1 MKPKEALEAKI
12 STTKT
17 NTNKK
22 KLSEIPEGEKRTE
35 LSLLKKNEFAMI
47 LMGALLLTLIVFF
60 FFFRTSDPVPPSVPE
75 NQSVLPISDLESRME
90 KIEQALQIRETSASS
105 EGGSA
110 LKEKAGIN
118 PLEERVARL
127 ETAFSVK
134 MDSMVERI
142 GKIEKNISQL
152 AVKSEISSEVPD
164 AKPGPAA
171 PAPEKK
177 TVKKEKKDPIF
188 HTVQKGETLF
198 SISRK
203 YNTSVET
210 LRKINNLSNDAAIFP
225 GNNILVR

>member
-1 MKPKEALEAKI
+1 
-12 STTKT
+12 
-17 NTNKK
+17 
-22 KLSEIPEGEKRTE
+22 
-35 LSLLKKNEFAMI
+35 
-47 LMGALLLTLIVFF
+47 
-60 FFFRTSDPVPPSVPE
+60 
-75 NQSVLPISDLESRME
+75 
-90 KIEQALQIRETSASS
+90 
-105 EGGSA
+105 
-110 LKEKAGIN
+110 
-118 PLEERVARL
+118 VARL

-152 AVKSEISSEVPD
+152 AAKSEISSEVHD

-177 TVKKEKKDPIF
+177 TLKKEKKDPIF

>member
-1 MKPKEALEAKI
+1 MKPKETLEANI
-12 STTKT
+12 STPK
-17 NTNKK
+17 TNKK
-22 KLSEIPEGEKRTE
+22 KLPEIPEGEKRTD
-35 LSLLKKNEFAMI
+35 LSLFKKNEFAMI

-60 FFFRTSDPVPPSVPE
+60 FFFRTSDPVSQAVPE
-75 NQSVLPISDLESRME
+75 NGSVLPISDLESRVE
-90 KIEQALQIRETSASS
+90 KIEQALEIQGISALS
-105 EGGSA
+105 EDGSA
-110 LKEKAGIN
+110 LKEKVGIN

-134 MDSMVERI
+134 MDSMVERM

-152 AVKSEISSEVPD
+152 S
-164 AKPGPAA
+164 AKQDTSAQAPATKTGPVV

-177 TVKKEKKDPIF
+177 TVTKEKKDPIF

-203 YNTSVET
+203 YRISVET
-210 LRKINNLSNDAAIFP
+210 LKKINNLSNDTTIFP